1 MEGASANSFT
11 ILTDGFAKDTWHVYF
26 DGTIIP
32 DAQASSFIVLK
43 HGYAKGN
50 YNTYYYGKRID

>member
-11 ILTDGFAKDTWHVYF
+11 ILTDGFAKDDWNVYF
-26 DGTIIP
+26 YGGTIP
-32 DAQASSFIVLK
+32 EAKPSTFTLLTD
-43 HGYAKGN
+43 GYAKDS